1 LRDSDIAI
9 SGLSWIEREAAMANP
24 TGESESDAVR
34 LDFDRRLMLQFRGSV
49 VTSDVGLCVGALDTQ
64 NEPMATA
71 DSWRGIQ
78 LVMRVTGGH
87 AVNPQSGVA
96 DLQRNAPVLYR
107 TKSSHRSINLCGSCA
122 RYG

>member
-1 LRDSDIAI
+1 
-9 SGLSWIEREAAMANP
+9 MANP
-24 TGESESDAVR
+24 TGKSESDAVR

-49 VTSDVGLCVGALDTQ
+49 VTSDAGCVGALDTQ

-71 DSWRGIQ
+71 NSWRGIQ

-96 DLQRNAPVLYR
+96 DLQRNTPVLYR
-107 TKSSHRSINLCGSCA
+107 TNRRTVRFNLCNSCA
-122 RYG
+122 R